1 MGAFAVSARGT
12 WRNIVRL
19 APFPPVALTDL
30 TEVRPKAEFERVAC
44 QTAPA
49 GDNPSMAAFEAK
61 RALNL

>member
-19 APFPPVALTDL
+19 APFPPVALTGL

-49 GDNPSMAAFEAK
+49 DNQSMAAFDK
-61 RALNL
+61 TQLNI